1 MGGYCSQG
9 KEIYKYKRV
18 NESNTK
24 HAVNIPESSSEK
36 LYNAIFRIQI
46 INEDIKGT
54 GFFIKFNIKKKSM
67 FFLATCYHILSERFV
82 NEKRDIEIFYG
93 KKGEEKKLKITLNK
107 SQRHIRYFDKPND
120 VTFVQILESDKISED
135 KFLNLDLNYKN
146 GYNIYIDKSLYL
158 AGYPQNKLN
167 KNERC
172 ISSGEIKIIN
182 NKDSE
187 FEHTLDTGYGSS
199 GSPICLSDN
208 LCVIG
213 IHKEGDKFRPVNY
226 GTFLGFFLD
235 ILEEEYE
242 IELANKYINNGK
254 DEEEKKEENEEDKE
268 EDKDKRFKFG
278 IIEKYTGE
286 FKKSLRHGH
295 GTGYY
300 SNGNSYVGDWV
311 NNKKHGQGKYTF
323 YNGDIYIGEFKNDKI
338 DGKGVFYFNHG
349 NKRGDR
355 FEGILHL
362 GIPEFL
368 NPNNLLSK

>member
-1 MGGYCSQG
+1 
-9 KEIYKYKRV
+9 
-18 NESNTK
+18 
-24 HAVNIPESSSEK
+24 
-36 LYNAIFRIQI
+36 
-46 INEDIKGT
+46 
-54 GFFIKFNIKKKSM
+54 M

-146 GYNIYIDKSLYL
+146 GYNIYIDKNLYL

-167 KNERC
+167 KNERS

-242 IELANKYINNGK
+242 IEHANKYINNGK

-278 IIEKYTGE
+278 IIERYTGE
-286 FKKSLRHGH
+286 FKDSLRHGH
-295 GTGYY
+295 GIGYY
-300 SNGNSYVGDWV
+300 SNGSTYEGDWV
-311 NNKKHGQGKYTF
+311 NNKRHGRGKYTF
-323 YNGDIYIGEFKNDKI
+323 YNGDIYIGEFKNDEI
-338 DGKGVFYFNHG
+338 DGKGVIYFNHG
-349 NKRGDR
+349 NKSGDR

-368 NPNNLLSK
+368 NPNNLLS